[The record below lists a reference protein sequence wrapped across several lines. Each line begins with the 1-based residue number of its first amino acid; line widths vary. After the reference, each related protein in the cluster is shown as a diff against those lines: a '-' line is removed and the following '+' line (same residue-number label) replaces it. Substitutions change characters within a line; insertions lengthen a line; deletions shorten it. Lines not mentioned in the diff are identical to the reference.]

1 MPLEG
6 KRVVITGAGSGIG
19 RALALAAD
27 RRGMVIAGFGRRPE
41 ALEATLA
48 LLAPGRGHM
57 AIPGDVTVAADRA
70 RLIAALESAWGG
82 VDFLINNAGV
92 VEAGPLSDFA
102 DGDLARV
109 FSINVTGPMA
119 LTRDLASLLKK
130 ARPSRV
136 VNVGSVFG
144 DIPFPLFAPYSASKA
159 AMRAF
164 SIALRREWR
173 PEGIGVSYAAP
184 RATRTAALAAVE
196 SRMPS
201 VKADLPERVA
211 ERIMRGID
219 RGESFIYAAGPE
231 RFFALLQSVHPRL
244 FDYMLSGGRRTLPA

>member
-48 LLAPGRGHM
+48 LLTPDRGHM
-57 AIPGDVTVAADRA
+57 AIAGDVTVAADRT
-70 RLIAALESAWGG
+70 RLIAALESVWGS
-82 VDFLINNAGV
+82 VDVLVNNAGV
-92 VEAGPLSDFA
+92 VEAGPLSDF
-102 DGDLARV
+102 DDRDLARV
-109 FSINVTGPMA
+109 FGINVTGPMA
-119 LTRDLASLLKK
+119 LTRDLAHLLMK

-144 DIPFPLFAPYSASKA
+144 DIPFPMFATYSASKA

-196 SRMPS
+196 ERMS
-201 VKADLPERVA
+201 KVRSDTPERVA
-211 ERIMRGID
+211 ERILRGID
-219 RGESFIYAAGPE
+219 RGESFIYLPGPE
-231 RFFALLQSVHPRL
+231 RFFALLQSVHPRF
-244 FDYMLSGGRRTLPA
+244 FDRMLSGARRSLPA